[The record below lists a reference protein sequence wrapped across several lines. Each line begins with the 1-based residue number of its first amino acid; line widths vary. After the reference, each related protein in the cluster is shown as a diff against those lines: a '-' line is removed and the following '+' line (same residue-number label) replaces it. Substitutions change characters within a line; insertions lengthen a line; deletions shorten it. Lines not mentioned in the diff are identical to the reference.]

1 MTPLFDAEK
10 KLELYDAYLL
20 SIKQSCLDNDC
31 YCVGHTNTNT
41 NTLQGF
47 NDELDSINTML
58 GKAIKIS

>member
-1 MTPLFDAEK
+1 MTPFFDAEK

-31 YCVGHTNTNT
+31 YCVGHTNT
-41 NTLQGF
+41 LQGF
-47 NDELDSINTML
+47 NDELASINAML